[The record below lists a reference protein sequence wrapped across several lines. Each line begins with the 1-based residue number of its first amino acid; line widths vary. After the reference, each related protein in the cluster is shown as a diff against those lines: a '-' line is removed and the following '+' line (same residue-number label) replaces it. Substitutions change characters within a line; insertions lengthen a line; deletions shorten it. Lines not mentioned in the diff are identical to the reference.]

1 MKARVSIAERSL
13 KPSDYICWL
22 YYRILRV
29 FSCVLGTVL
38 FRLKSRVFGLR
49 VGKGLRCFG
58 GVHILRAPRSRIDV
72 GRDVCIVSASW
83 RCSSSS
89 LYAKTKLQT
98 WSRTAAIDISDE
110 VSLSGTAITARSRTI
125 RIGAKTM
132 IGPNVVIMD
141 SDFHALWPPETRV
154 MNPAFDCDRD
164 VVIGSNVWIG
174 SKSIILKGVNI
185 GDNSIIA
192 AGSVVTR
199 DIPKNVIAGGVPA
212 RVLRC
217 LP

>member
-1 MKARVSIAERSL
+1 MKANGNVSERSL
-13 KPSDYICWL
+13 RPSDYICWL
-22 YYRILRV
+22 YYRTLRV
-29 FSCVLGTVL
+29 SSCIVGTLL
-38 FRLKSRVFGLR
+38 FRLKSWVFGLR

-58 GVHILRAPRSRIDV
+58 GVHILRAPRSEINV
-72 GRDVCIVSASW
+72 GRDVCIVSTSW

-89 LYAKTKLQT
+89 LYAKAKLQT
-98 WSRTAAIDISDE
+98 WSRTAVIDIADE
-110 VSLSGTAITARSRTI
+110 VSLSGTAITARSRAI
-125 RIGAKTM
+125 RIGVKTM

-141 SDFHALWPPETRV
+141 SDFHAIWPPETRV
-154 MNPAFDCDRD
+154 VNPAFDCDKD
-164 VVIGSNVWIG
+164 VIVGCNVWIG
-174 SKSIILKGVNI
+174 SKTIILKGVNI

-199 DIPKNVIAGGVPA
+199 DIPQNVIAGGVPA